1 MNLSPADYKNILKF
15 YGYANTA
22 LREMRPNEIKAKA
35 EQLLATKL
43 CRCIKAVSKSSPKN
57 EARAIAICYNSVI
70 QKKRFK
76 ATRTKNLRTKSNPL
90 QMKTFRF
97 KCDKGAK
104 LFPKKGTRKVKVVKM
119 GALPP
124 HPPQ

>member
-1 MNLSPADYKNILKF
+1 MNLSTADYKSILKF
-15 YGYANTA
+15 YGYANDA
-22 LREMRPNEIKAKA
+22 LREMRPRDIKTKA

-119 GALPP
+119 GDTPS
-124 HPPQ
+124 PPQ